1 MPREVYIETTGHA
14 REACHYNTRATGGK
28 VRHLNKQSTLQ
39 PPHLTRMPREVGF
52 SVKLTYLNTR
62 RCNRVGGV
70 QRGVVCPEP
79 RTSEL
84 QS

>member
-1 MPREVYIETTGHA
+1 MKYIEGAGYA
-14 REACHYNTRATGGK
+14 RGACDRNTRATGGK
-28 VRHLNKQSTLQ
+28 GRHLRQHSSASHPTS
-39 PPHLTRMPREVGF
+39 REMPREVGL